1 MNNENKLVPD
11 FRAETVET
19 YTETYTPEGGTEQTA
34 TYKIGTAHPI
44 ISGILDKLAWVRTH
58 VAAVWWNKL
67 AGVTLKD
74 KIDTMDESIA
84 QLNGKNGYSFEE
96 ICVGTWVDGKPLY
109 RKMVDFGTLPS
120 DGTKSVSVGVDNIAH
135 AHVDTGRSFWTYS
148 NQDVTSSTS
157 TFSCVYLSYIAFLA
171 YIGGSVTIKTNN
183 VVASSYRMY
192 VCLEYTKTTD

>member
-1 MNNENKLVPD
+1 MGLVSGNRLNRFWRKGVKPIKD
-11 FRAETVET
+11 AIGVLSALSTVEKST
-19 YTETYTPEGGTEQTA
+19 
-34 TYKIGTAHPI
+34 
-44 ISGILDKLAWVRTH
+44 L
-58 VAAVWWNKL
+58 VAAVNELAEGKFDVAKL
-67 AGVTLKD
+67 IASTNITEPGFA
-74 KIDTMDESIA
+74 MDGAECSKA
-84 QLNGKNGYSFEE
+84 LTELYSKNGYSFEE

-120 DGTKSVSVGVDNIAH
+120 DETKSVSVGVDNIAH

-171 YIGGSVTIKTNN
+171 YVGGSVTIKTNN
-183 VVASSYRMY
+183 VGASSYRMY